1 VLPWF
6 QVYAEGPARPTGGAA
21 AIAMLIGPNAPI
33 SFESK
38 YRASHMAHVYD
49 FYKPDLASEYPV
61 SFFGI
66 PEPYNPHIHV
76 HVLDMIGVLFW
87 YRMSCLWLSMS
98 SAFPYNSRFVA
109 GC

>member
-1 VLPWF
+1 VNWVESNSWDGRYGLVVCTDSA
-6 QVYAEGPARPTGGAA
+6 VYAEGPARPTGGAA

-61 SFFGI
+61 SFSI
-66 PEPYNPHIHV
+66 PKPSTFIYMHMSF
-76 HVLDMIGVLFW
+76 MIRILFC
-87 YRMSCLWLSMS
+87 Y
-98 SAFPYNSRFVA
+98 
-109 GC
+109 